1 MDKKAIIRLTTNSR
15 EDWCKGRN
23 SLYLW
28 VIYRKVN
35 PFATLKI
42 SYSYNAYALYD
53 IKILQ

>member
-1 MDKKAIIRLTTNSR
+1 MEIKTTLILTTTSR

-28 VIYRKVN
+28 VNYRKVN

-42 SYSYNAYALYD
+42 SYSYNAYVLYD